1 MVLFD
6 AFNDHLEA
14 GSETPVQRTDETS
27 SAGALNCMIVGGG
40 VALRFNGRSKHIP
53 TTLTIREV
61 DVLKFI
67 AVGALAGE
75 RTDSIWW
82 EREDVFGLI
91 DPEDNFEAPKA
102 MKRSWARVVKGALN
116 EPVYAPRYPGTAGS
130 KDDWDRLVERAL
142 ELHNQ
147 GKLSGFIGVG
157 AKDKWLTAPLVY
169 PSMATMRSANMQALK
184 SDSEVRAPTAPSCSP
199 CLREYMRPPALPWP
213 NRTVLDWMPE
223 SPV

>member
-1 MVLFD
+1 MHSTLQSLLWRVPTVPIELHLVPCLLQDGLLLSGALRHAFFYDTMVLFD

-75 RTDSIWW
+75 HTDS
-82 EREDVFGLI
+82 VH
-91 DPEDNFEAPKA
+91 
-102 MKRSWARVVKGALN
+102 
-116 EPVYAPRYPGTAGS
+116 
-130 KDDWDRLVERAL
+130 L
-142 ELHNQ
+142 ELKKCFGFLELEVDHVIGFGKALRSTLRNREPEGTTKWKSSCASDGRRRRQSRHNR
-147 GKLSGFIGVG
+147 
-157 AKDKWLTAPLVY
+157 DLTEIVI
-169 PSMATMRSANMQALK
+169 
-184 SDSEVRAPTAPSCSP
+184 
-199 CLREYMRPPALPWP
+199 
-213 NRTVLDWMPE
+213 
-223 SPV
+223 